1 MASPELA
8 EKLKKR
14 LEQPDEPNLNQAPPP
29 VAPVIPQKIVEN
41 PYIPV
46 ADTSID
52 DLIFKALEKKEENN
66 NNQCKPLDIKTEPE
80 QSTSPLPMHQH
91 QTIADPRSPP
101 PKRSIQELLEME
113 KLVNEQQLQ
122 MAPVPKTPVMVI
134 TKGAFP
140 RSSSPR
146 RQQFVREN
154 EDGNELEKRLA
165 AQRLK
170 KYNEEMDN
178 LVQKPV
184 DVLDEIMRSPPP
196 PPTSPPQ
203 LPTSP
208 PPPAPPAR
216 IASVRSDESIEE
228 EERRRKESEE
238 TASFEELEAE
248 IMRISRSPVPP
259 PVFSIP
265 PPPPPT
271 IPLPQ
276 IPQISPS
283 PPSPRPTSVPPPI
296 PSPGPSE
303 DVNMDELIE
312 SFSDSV
318 IINPTSPPPPL
329 PPLRESSLEA
339 AEVTP
344 EDPAPEKMT
353 EETPQVVEKTSEL
366 PITNEPTAVAP
377 AAAPPASEE
386 HKVPEVSAYAVSEIV
401 KNIDAV
407 EDRPKAPTP
416 IRDSSLPPP
425 PPPKPETP
433 LAIRRAGPIP
443 TPQLMEMIHQEDFAR
458 PASPTS
464 SSISHSRPQSPA
476 VPKKPSV
483 VSPLGLLCDPNL
495 SHEKPKSEKT
505 DEKPAKEMDAPVP
518 VAPVDETE
526 LTDALERR
534 NKINEAVIMFDE
546 NFSKFGENVPLK
558 MNKKISLYA
567 EFSEFSRKQIQ
578 YFVDT
583 FKKYDEDQDNF
594 IDFNELKRMMEKLGE
609 AQTHIAL
616 KDLIKKVDED
626 QDGKISQR
634 EFLLIFR
641 LAASGELACSEVF
654 KTLAESVDVSKEGV
668 LGAANF
674 FQAKIEE
681 QTKLSR
687 FEEEMKEEKE
697 EKKRLEEEKKARR
710 EKFLASKSIFH

>member
-14 LEQPDEPNLNQAPPP
+14 LDGTDQEPETNPHQAPPP
-29 VAPVIPQKIVEN
+29 APVIPQKIVEN
-41 PYIPV
+41 PYIPSV
-46 ADTSID
+46 DTSID

-66 NNQCKPLDIKTEPE
+66 NNNNNNNSNSTTTTPLEIKTERN
-80 QSTSPLPMHQH
+80 QQH
-91 QTIADPRSPP
+91 EHTTIDPRSPP
-101 PKRSIQELLEME
+101 PKRSILELLEQE
-113 KLVNEQQLQ
+113 RLENELQQQ
-122 MAPVPKTPVMVI
+122 SAPVPKTPVMVI

-140 RSSSPR
+140 RSASPR

-165 AQRLK
+165 AQRMK
-170 KYNEEMDN
+170 KYTEEMES
-178 LVQKPV
+178 LVQKQV
-184 DVLDEIMRSPPP
+184 DVLDQIMSSPPP

-203 LPTSP
+203 LPPT
-208 PPPAPPAR
+208 PPAR
-216 IASVRSDESIEE
+216 ITSVRSDESIEE

-259 PVFSIP
+259 PVLSIP
-265 PPPPPT
+265 PPPPPN
-271 IPLPQ
+271 IPLPT
-276 IPQISPS
+276 IPQEVQS

-318 IINPTSPPPPL
+318 IFNNSMSPPPPL
-329 PPLRESSLEA
+329 PPLRESSLETL
-339 AEVTP
+339 EVTP
-344 EDPAPEKMT
+344 EDPVT
-353 EETPQVVEKTSEL
+353 ESKVEASPTPL
-366 PITNEPTAVAP
+366 PKATESLNESSIKALEGLEVKALE
-377 AAAPPASEE
+377 AQEAS
-386 HKVPEVSAYAVSEIV
+386 
-401 KNIDAV
+401 D
-407 EDRPKAPTP
+407 DRPSAPTP

-443 TPQLMEMIHQEDFAR
+443 TPQLLEMIHQEDCSIR
-458 PASPTS
+458 PSSPTS
-464 SSISHSRPQSPA
+464 VSHGSRPQSPA

-483 VSPLGLLCDPNL
+483 TVSPLGLLCDPNL
-495 SHEKPKSEKT
+495 SIEKPEEMKT
-505 DEKPAKEMDAPVP
+505 EDTKPVETAP
-518 VAPVDETE
+518 APVDEAE
-526 LTDALERR
+526 LNDALDRR
-534 NKINEAVIMFDE
+534 NKINE
-546 NFSKFGENVPLK
+546 GENVPLK

-578 YFVDT
+578 YFSGI
-583 FKKYDEDQDNF
+583 FKKYDEDQDSY

-616 KDLIKKVDED
+616 KELIKKVDED

-634 EFLLIFR
+634 EFFLIFR
-641 LAASGELACSEVF
+641 LAASGELSCSEVF

-697 EKKRLEEEKKARR
+697 EKKRQEEEKRARR